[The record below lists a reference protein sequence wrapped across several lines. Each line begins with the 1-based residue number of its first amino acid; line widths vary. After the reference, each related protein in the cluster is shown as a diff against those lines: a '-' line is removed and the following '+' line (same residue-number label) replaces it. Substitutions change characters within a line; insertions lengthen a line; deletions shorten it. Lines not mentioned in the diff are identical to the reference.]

1 MLTNQDEF
9 ISSIAW
15 GKVNNLLPV
24 IVQDFKTSE
33 VLMLGYMNEEA
44 LRESLKQGKVVFYSR
59 TKQRLWLKGEESGH
73 YLNIVEMGLDCD
85 KDTLLVL
92 ASPVGAI
99 CHTGSISCFEET
111 SKKGDFVFLSRLE
124 RLINSRKNGDIG
136 KSYTSELFAKGTKRI
151 AQKVGEEG
159 VETALAA
166 VCGDKNELL
175 NEGADLL
182 FHLCVL
188 LADKNLSLNE
198 IIAILKE
205 RNAKKE

>member
-1 MLTNQDEF
+1 MTNENDF
-9 ISSIAW
+9 INSISW
-15 GKVNNLLPV
+15 SKVNNLLPV
-24 IVQDFKTSE
+24 IVQDAKSCE

-44 LRESLKQGKVVFYSR
+44 LRESLKQKKVVFYSR

-92 ASPVGAI
+92 ASPVGAT

-111 SKKGDFVFLSRLE
+111 SKKGDFAFLSRLE
-124 RLINSRKNGDIG
+124 RLINSRKNGDTS

-166 VCGDKNELL
+166 ASGDKNELL

-188 LADKNLSLNE
+188 LADKNVNLNE